1 MGKKIDTMYENART
15 ELKQWEQSFISHET
29 IRDTI
34 RIWCLRNFCS
44 FIEIVK
50 GKKEV

>member
-15 ELKQWEQSFISHET
+15 ELKQWEQSFI
-29 IRDTI
+29 
-34 RIWCLRNFCS
+34 
-44 FIEIVK
+44 EIVK